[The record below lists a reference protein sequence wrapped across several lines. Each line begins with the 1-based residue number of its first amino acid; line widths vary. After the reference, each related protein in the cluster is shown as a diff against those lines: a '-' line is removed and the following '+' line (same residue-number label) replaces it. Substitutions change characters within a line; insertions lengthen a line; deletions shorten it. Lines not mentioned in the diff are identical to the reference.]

1 MIITVHHFLIV
12 LFIILAFTITT
23 FSSAED
29 ETDAAAAEQLP
40 TSLSSEDQLNVLTN
54 DSSPFEAEDEEDGE
68 EGQRGEGEEKVGNGG
83 GFLGV
88 LKYLGPGLGLLI
100 LVLVGYCQCCAGQCS
115 ADDGFL
121 SLKSDRTRRVQK
133 STYSSGDGRDGPS
146 RKTTLASGVS
156 SIGTSAFVAAPKR
169 KMKMKVRSKV

>member
-1 MIITVHHFLIV
+1 MITTVHHFLIV

-29 ETDAAAAEQLP
+29 ESAAAAEQLP
-40 TSLSSEDQLNVLTN
+40 TSLSSEDQFNVLTN
-54 DSSPFEAEDEEDGE
+54 DSFPFEEEDGE
-68 EGQRGEGEEKVGNGG
+68 EGQRGGGKEGNGGG

-88 LKYLGPGLGLLI
+88 LKYLGPSLGVLI
-100 LVLVGYCQCCAGQCS
+100 LLLVVYCQCCAGPS
-115 ADDGFL
+115 TDGFL

-133 STYSSGDGRDGPS
+133 STYSSDGRDGPS

-169 KMKMKVRSKV
+169 NMKMKMKRSKV

>member
-1 MIITVHHFLIV
+1 MMITTVHHFLIV

-29 ETDAAAAEQLP
+29 EAAAEQLP
-40 TSLSSEDQLNVLTN
+40 TSLSSDDQFNVLTN
-54 DSSPFEAEDEEDGE
+54 DSSPFEEEDEDGE
-68 EGQRGEGEEKVGNGG
+68 EGQRGGEEGSGG

-88 LKYLGPGLGLLI
+88 LKYLGPSLGVLI
-100 LVLVGYCQCCAGQCS
+100 LLLVVYCQCCAGPS
-115 ADDGFL
+115 TDGFL

-133 STYSSGDGRDGPS
+133 STYSSDGRDGPS

-169 KMKMKVRSKV
+169 KMKMKRSKV